1 MTPKG
6 KTAFN
11 PPAAALKTTELSGN
25 YSITTDLVYRMDMV
39 THRAGLKRGLGLNA
53 LFGDLHVNF
62 EHDAQ
67 YFDTAN
73 VWYGTENGQTP
84 NGGIEG
90 EVTEFRWLMSALKP

>member
-1 MTPKG
+1 MAVLPSNARRSSRIRLNRTKSDQI
-6 KTAFN
+6 KVHK
-11 PPAAALKTTELSGN
+11 L
-25 YSITTDLVYRMDMV
+25 R
-39 THRAGLKRGLGLNA
+39 RGLGLNA

-67 YFDTAN
+67 YFDTVN
-73 VWYGTENGQTP
+73 IWYGTENGQTP